1 MTNNTVLKAHPDAQG
16 LIFDLDGTLIDSMP
30 MHFAGWQHAFR
41 LFDTEIEHD
50 FFFSFAGKA
59 ASEIAKIL
67 IDHYHSKA
75 TVEQIVTFKQTYVYQ
90 HLADVDVI
98 EPVVNVVRECY
109 GKIPM
114 AVGTG
119 SDKRRA
125 EVMLKNAGLIDMFV
139 CIVGADDVVNHK
151 PAPDTFLRCAEL
163 MNVDPTKC
171 QVFEDAEPGLTAARS
186 AGMIATDVKP
196 YYM

>member
-1 MTNNTVLKAHPDAQG
+1 MTNNSILKAHPDAQG

-30 MHFAGWQHAFR
+30 MHFAGWQTAFR
-41 LFDTEIEHD
+41 MFDTEIEHD

-59 ASEIAKIL
+59 AAEIATIL
-67 IDHYHSKA
+67 IEHYHSRA
-75 TVEQIVTFKQTYVYQ
+75 TVEQIVTFKQAYVYE

-98 EPVVNVVRECY
+98 EPVVNVVNECY

-114 AVGTG
+114 AIGTG
-119 SDKRRA
+119 SDRRRA
-125 EVMLKNAGLIDMFV
+125 EIMLQNAGLLDKFV
-139 CIVGADDVVNHK
+139 CVVGADDVKNHK

-163 MNVDPTKC
+163 MGVDPTKC
-171 QVFEDAEPGLTAARS
+171 QVFEDAEPGLTAART